1 MLIKKIPAFGLH
13 NLIFMLQ
20 WLTIVFFKMTNTG
33 VTTES
38 GGRQNMF
45 PSETRPYID
54 ESVSYDGYPQ
64 NAEKVNG
71 RWAMVG
77 FVALLGAYVTTGQII
92 PGIF

>member
-1 MLIKKIPAFGLH
+1 
-13 NLIFMLQ
+13 
-20 WLTIVFFKMTNTG
+20 MTNTG

-92 PGIF
+92 PCLLYTSPSPRDTEVSRMPSSA

>member
-1 MLIKKIPAFGLH
+1 MLPNIYFTKINICVTLVNNYNFLMS
-13 NLIFMLQ
+13 NS
-20 WLTIVFFKMTNTG
+20 G

>member
-1 MLIKKIPAFGLH
+1 MS
-13 NLIFMLQ
+13 NS
-20 WLTIVFFKMTNTG
+20 G

-45 PSETRPYID
+45 PSETKPYID

-71 RWAMVG
+71 RWAMLG
-77 FVALLGAYVTTGQII
+77 IVALIGAYLTTGQII
-92 PGIF
+92 PGVFQKLFIKAKFINFVYKLRFHKLKTKTN